1 MGLSGLHFST
11 GCHSSLSI
19 ALLES
24 WNASGSYQRN
34 SRFKVWRTKRLEL
47 QAGQRIQPH
56 QFVPRFPQ
64 PQQQQEGFF
73 PGSADRS
80 LGQAPHSPT
89 GIKPAQLP
97 SGPKALVHDGCL
109 HRPTAV
115 PDKKWGSVS
124 FVSSRRGVLKGSWR
138 IQVITLGWSI

>member
-19 ALLES
+19 ALLEP

-56 QFVPRFPQ
+56 QFVLHFPQ

-80 LGQAPHSPT
+80 LDRHLTPRQVSNLLSFPQAPRHWSTMDACIAPLLSRT
-89 GIKPAQLP
+89 
-97 SGPKALVHDGCL
+97 
-109 HRPTAV
+109 
-115 PDKKWGSVS
+115 KKWGSIS
-124 FVSSRRGVLKGSWR
+124 FVSSRQGVLKGSWR
-138 IQVITLGWSI
+138 IQVITFGWSI